1 MVSKKVGLQC
11 LNHLIDKFNQ
21 YSTDYKLQDKKE
33 KYIYLD
39 CYINLLDKFA
49 SSVKIYQKEKIR
61 EDELLLFENEINKNI
76 KILEEI
82 NGEETNIDIPSKIKN
97 QLVKLIQRAKK
108 NMFYDDRISREFY
121 HDTLDKYLS
130 NSKEIIEHVLT
141 YDTFSIIGIVGDK
154 IHINNNCFNYF
165 KEYTNQRLNVLCKK
179 ISTLEEA
186 FAYFN

>member
-1 MVSKKVGLQC
+1 MSNSKYLLEILYEDNTLKC
-11 LNHLIDKFNQ
+11 
-21 YSTDYKLQDKKE
+21 KLSSACTWATNE
-33 KYIYLD
+33 K
-39 CYINLLDKFA
+39 A
-49 SSVKIYQKEKIR
+49 Q
-61 EDELLLFENEINKNI
+61 ELLSE
-76 KILEEI
+76 
-82 NGEETNIDIPSKIKN
+82 
-97 QLVKLIQRAKK
+97 LIQRVKK
-108 NMFYDDRISREFY
+108 NMFYDDRIAHEFY

-154 IHINNNCFNYF
+154 IHINNNSFNYF

>member
-1 MVSKKVGLQC
+1 MSKSKYLLEILYEDNTLKC
-11 LNHLIDKFNQ
+11 
-21 YSTDYKLQDKKE
+21 KLSSACIWATNE
-33 KYIYLD
+33 K
-39 CYINLLDKFA
+39 A
-49 SSVKIYQKEKIR
+49 Q
-61 EDELLLFENEINKNI
+61 ELLSE
-76 KILEEI
+76 
-82 NGEETNIDIPSKIKN
+82 
-97 QLVKLIQRAKK
+97 LIQRAKK
-108 NMFYDDRISREFY
+108 NMFYDDRITREFY